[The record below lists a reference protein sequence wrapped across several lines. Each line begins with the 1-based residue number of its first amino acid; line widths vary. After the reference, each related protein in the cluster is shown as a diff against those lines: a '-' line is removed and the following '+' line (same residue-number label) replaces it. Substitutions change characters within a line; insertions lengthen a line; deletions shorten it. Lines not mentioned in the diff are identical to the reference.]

1 MQRLKKLVRARV
13 AQWQRNRFVI
23 GRLVGSTPLSGCAE
37 QSQGFWGEVP
47 EWLIGTVCK
56 TVALTG
62 YTGSNPVL
70 STTLKVNI
78 GLHRKNLYNILGI
91 VPT

>member
-1 MQRLKKLVRARV
+1 MALKNIYGARV

-23 GRLVGSTPLSGCAE
+23 GRLVGSTPLSGCAY
-37 QSQGFWGEVP
+37 SFRGAYGEVP

-56 TVALTG
+56 TVVLTD

-70 STTLKVNI
+70 STT
-78 GLHRKNLYNILGI
+78 Y
-91 VPT
+91 

>member
-1 MQRLKKLVRARV
+1 MLVNNSKKVCARV
-13 AQWQRNRFVI
+13 AQWQRNRLVI
-23 GRLVGSTPLSGCAE
+23 GRLVGSNPLSGLE
-37 QSQGFWGEVP
+37 HRVSVRGEVP

-70 STTLKVNI
+70 STIKCLI
-78 GLHRKNLYNILGI
+78 
-91 VPT
+91 

>member
-1 MQRLKKLVRARV
+1 MALKNIYGARV

-56 TVALTG
+56 TVVLTD

-70 STTLKVNI
+70 STTFELNI
-78 GLHRKNLYNILGI
+78 GLHPKNLYNILGI

>member
-1 MQRLKKLVRARV
+1 MALKNIYSARV

-23 GRLVGSTPLSGCAE
+23 GRLVGSTPLSGCA
-37 QSQGFWGEVP
+37 SSLRGFYGEVP

-70 STTLKVNI
+70 STTL
-78 GLHRKNLYNILGI
+78 
-91 VPT
+91 

>member
-23 GRLVGSTPLSGCAE
+23 GRLVGSTPLSGCAY
-37 QSQGFWGEVP
+37 SLRGSNGEVP

-56 TVALTG
+56 TVVLTD

-70 STTLKVNI
+70 STIFKLNI
-78 GLHRKNLYNILGI
+78 GLHPKSLYNILGI